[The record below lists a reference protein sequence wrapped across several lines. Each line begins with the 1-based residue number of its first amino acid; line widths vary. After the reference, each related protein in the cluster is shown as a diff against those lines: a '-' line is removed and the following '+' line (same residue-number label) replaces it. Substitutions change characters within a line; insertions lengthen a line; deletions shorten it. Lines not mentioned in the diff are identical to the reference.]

1 MLTIR
6 RPKLTVPEDLNRELP
21 PNRRKF
27 KVDDLPSGFGY
38 TIGNSL
44 RRTLLSSVPGAA
56 ITRVQIHG
64 VNHEFSTVPGV
75 KEDVV
80 TLLLNLKEVVLKS
93 YSEGPVEIRLEKRG
107 PTTIVAGDFQCPP
120 EVEVVNKDH
129 VIANVSKSGRLEL
142 TATVQRGYGYVT
154 ADKNKLEGT
163 PIGVIP
169 VDSLYSP
176 VRRVV
181 YKVDQTAERDVLI
194 MDVETNGAIAAAEAV
209 SSAARTLVNLLE
221 VVAEAVEA
229 PALEVGEAVAEK
241 PISPDL
247 DRPIEALDLS
257 ERPRNCLK
265 RAQIHTIAELVQ
277 KTEQEL
283 MAIQNFGQKSLDEV
297 KQKLDEMGL
306 SLAGSMPAG
315 ESSAGSAAWA
325 ISNERKE
332 ENTAVVGHQAK
343 GGDADDLARVAE
355 AVSTEVSPEQEDR
368 DA

>member
-6 RPKLTVPEDLNRELP
+6 RPRLTVPEELNRDLP

-27 KVDDLPSGFGY
+27 QIDDLPSGFGY

-64 VNHEFSTVPGV
+64 VSHEFSTISGV
-75 KEDVV
+75 REDVIA
-80 TLLLNLKEVVLKS
+80 LLLNIKEVVLRS
-93 YSEGPVEIRLEKRG
+93 FSDEPVEIRLEKRG
-107 PTTIVAGDFQCPP
+107 PATVVAGDFQCPP
-120 EVEVVNKDH
+120 EVEIVNKDH
-129 VIANVSKSGRLEL
+129 VIAHVSKSGRLEMA
-142 TATVQRGYGYVT
+142 ATVQRGFGFVT
-154 ADKNKLEGT
+154 AEKNKVEGM

-176 VRRVV
+176 VRRVA
-181 YKVDQTAERDVLI
+181 YKVDQSMERDSLVI
-194 MDVETNGAIAAAEAV
+194 DVETNGAIAPAEAV
-209 SSAARTLVNLLE
+209 SSAARTLVNLLD

-229 PALEVGEAVAEK
+229 PALEIGEAVSEK
-241 PISPDL
+241 PTSPDL
-247 DRPIEALDLS
+247 ERPIEALDLS

-265 RAQIHTIAELVQ
+265 RAQIFTIADLVS

-306 SLAGSMPAG
+306 SLAGSTTASQG
-315 ESSAGSAAWA
+315 ESSIWTDKSAAGA
-325 ISNERKE
+325 SPTGE
-332 ENTAVVGHQAK
+332 EADVL
-343 GGDADDLARVAE
+343 GGADA
-355 AVSTEVSPEQEDR
+355 
-368 DA
+368 